1 MQGAVVGQRE
11 GKRRRRGV
19 VGDVR
24 RGGLGLGWSAASA
37 AAVRIRKKREKVSNS
52 FLVV

>member
-37 AAVRIRKKREKVSNS
+37 AAQAVETQATA
-52 FLVV
+52 VVG